1 MLKEAVYVRYIWES
15 LPIKY
20 LSNAYLQECLIL
32 EISINN
38 KNGYVVSMYRS
49 PGQTADKSDL
59 FINNLEKLISDIYSQ
74 KADFVLTTG
83 DFNAKSCNWSINDTT
98 TPAGAQLASITSL
111 YGMKQLISVPTHIL
125 QQSSSCIDLIFTN
138 QPNTVMDSGVDSF
151 LHPKCHHQIIYS
163 KPNLKMEYPSPY
175 SRKVWGY
182 NRAETDLIN
191 GPNAINNNKLST
203 GIALAYLWKNIREN
217 HF

>member
-1 MLKEAVYVRYIWES
+1 
-15 LPIKY
+15 
-20 LSNAYLQECLIL
+20 
-32 EISINN
+32 
-38 KNGYVVSMYRS
+38 
-49 PGQTADKSDL
+49 
-59 FINNLEKLISDIYSQ
+59 
-74 KADFVLTTG
+74 
-83 DFNAKSCNWSINDTT
+83 
-98 TPAGAQLASITSL
+98 
-111 YGMKQLISVPTHIL
+111 
-125 QQSSSCIDLIFTN
+125 
-138 QPNTVMDSGVDSF
+138 MDSGVDSF